1 MAKYTELLNEYIENG
16 GELPAVFEQI
26 ANFEDLFIGRYC
38 DCEIGFETPILFQ
51 IKLETRANLIIPQY
65 VKRLSAFE
73 EAEQL
78 LIQPTK
84 KRVKSGSITYGGE
97 DTHTFTASD
106 HIRKESE
113 LPFVSSTGTAPVT
126 QQYTNKGYTDTD
138 TIKKGTTETYNN
150 VTDTESGYTSSEAE
164 TLYKALKEPVRILL
178 EDCLNEFKNLFMKVY

>member
-1 MAKYTELLNEYIENG
+1 MPKYTELLSEYIENG
-16 GELPAVFEQI
+16 GELPAVFDQI

-84 KRVKSGSITYGGE
+84 KWVKSGSITYGGA

-106 HIRKESE
+106 HIRNESE
-113 LPFVSSTGTAPVT
+113 LPFVSSTGTPPVT
-126 QQYTNKGYTDTD
+126 QQYTDKGYTDTD
-138 TIKKGTTETYNN
+138 TIKKGTTETYNE
-150 VTDTESGYTSSEAE
+150 VTDAESGYTSSEAE
-164 TLYKALKEPVRILL
+164 ALYKALEEPVRILL

>member
-1 MAKYTELLNEYIENG
+1 MAKYTELLSEYIENG
-16 GELPAVFEQI
+16 GELPAVFDQI

-38 DCEIGFETPILFQ
+38 DCEIGFETPSLFQ

-84 KRVKSGSITYGGE
+84 KRVKSGSITYGGK
-97 DTHTFTASD
+97 DTHTFMVSD
-106 HIRKESE
+106 HIRNESE
-113 LPFVSSTGTAPVT
+113 LPFVSLTGTPPVT
-126 QQYTNKGYTDTD
+126 QQFTDKGYTDTD
-138 TIKKGTTETYNN
+138 TIQKGTTETYNN
-150 VTDTESGYTSSEAE
+150 VTDTESGYTYSEAE
-164 TLYKALKEPVRILL
+164 TLYKALEEPVRILL

>member
-1 MAKYTELLNEYIENG
+1 MAKYTELLSEYIENG

>member
-1 MAKYTELLNEYIENG
+1 MAKYTELLSEYIENG

-178 EDCLNEFKNLFMKVY
+178 EDCLNEFKNLFMRVY

>member
-1 MAKYTELLNEYIENG
+1 MAKYTELLSEYIENG
-16 GELPAVFEQI
+16 GELPAVFDQI
-26 ANFEDLFIGRYC
+26 ANFEDLFNGRYC

-84 KRVKSGSITYGGE
+84 KWVKSGSITYGGA

-106 HIRKESE
+106 HIRNESE
-113 LPFVSSTGTAPVT
+113 LPFVSSTGTPPVT
-126 QQYTNKGYTDTD
+126 QQYTDKGYTDTD
-138 TIKKGTTETYNN
+138 TIKKGTTETYNE
-150 VTDTESGYTSSEAE
+150 VTDAESGYTSSEAE
-164 TLYKALKEPVRILL
+164 ALYKALEEPVRILL

>member
-178 EDCLNEFKNLFMKVY
+178 EDCLNEFKNLFMRVY

>member
-1 MAKYTELLNEYIENG
+1 MAKYTELLSEYIENG
-16 GELPAVFEQI
+16 GELPAVFDQI

-97 DTHTFTASD
+97 DTHTFTTSD
-106 HIRKESE
+106 HIRNESE
-113 LPFVSSTGTAPVT
+113 LPFVSSGTPPVT
-126 QQYTNKGYTDTD
+126 QQYTDKGHTDTD

-164 TLYKALKEPVRILL
+164 ALYKALEEPVRILL

>member
-1 MAKYTELLNEYIENG
+1 MTKYTELLSEYIENG

-106 HIRKESE
+106 HIRNESE
-113 LPFVSSTGTAPVT
+113 LPFVSSTNTPPVT
-126 QQYTNKGYTDTD
+126 QQYTDKGHTDTD

-164 TLYKALKEPVRILL
+164 TLYKALEEPVRILL